1 MLWSTAALIGAAL
14 LHVDRIPIWGSAVL
28 AACAAW
34 QLSAAAGK
42 LPPVPRALRLALTLI
57 LVASVLA
64 TFHTLNGLAAGTVLL
79 VVMGS
84 LKLLETKSRRD
95 RYIVLGTAFFV
106 LLAASLDRQ
115 ALIHAPLYI
124 LEATLCCSALAINAY
139 GGHGMSARDAGLLAV
154 RSLLLAVPLA
164 LLMFLFF
171 PRLPGG
177 FWSLP
182 ARDSA
187 VTGLGDSMSPGSI
200 SELTESYE
208 PAFRV
213 RFAGEPPPAEERY
226 WRGPVLHSFNGYTWR
241 NNSHGGYRQQR
252 LQYLGRSYHYTVTLL
267 PDSNPWWFA
276 LDTVAGSPDRHV
288 SFTYDYVLVAHEPVT
303 QATSYEAQSYPH
315 TLSTDPLSNLA
326 RREETALPAER
337 NPRTR
342 ALAASLREK
351 AGSDEAFV
359 RAAIE
364 YFHSGGF
371 EYSLTPPR
379 LDLDSVD
386 DFLFHTR
393 VGFCGHFASAFAALM
408 RAGGVPARVVTGYL
422 GGEWNPI
429 GKYFVVR
436 QSDAHAWTEIWI
448 DGRGWRRLDPTAIVA
463 PERLRRGILDLLP
476 NAMSG
481 STRLVHSTPWL
492 THLLQGWD
500 ALNTAWNE
508 RVVKFDYT
516 MQLQILDKFG
526 LHYSNSGGLIAA
538 LASGLIGWLAWIAWH
553 IGKSAVIV
561 PPDRLA
567 RAYARLCAKLAR
579 AGVVRAPDEGPLAFG
594 ARLAAGR
601 PDLALRVQPLLVRYA
616 QLRYGPMSGASAAR
630 AIELFERVVRTCRL
644 ARRR

>member
-57 LVASVLA
+57 LVASV
-64 TFHTLNGLAAGTVLL
+64 
-79 VVMGS
+79 
-84 LKLLETKSRRD
+84 
-95 RYIVLGTAFFV
+95 
-106 LLAASLDRQ
+106 LAASLDRQ

-208 PAFRV
+208 PV

-342 ALAASLREK
+342 RE
-351 AGSDEAFV
+351 
-359 RAAIE
+359 
-364 YFHSGGF
+364 
-371 EYSLTPPR
+371 
-379 LDLDSVD
+379 
-386 DFLFHTR
+386 
-393 VGFCGHFASAFAALM
+393 
-408 RAGGVPARVVTGYL
+408 PAR
-422 GGEWNPI
+422 
-429 GKYFVVR
+429 K
-436 QSDAHAWTEIWI
+436 
-448 DGRGWRRLDPTAIVA
+448 GRIR
-463 PERLRRGILDLLP
+463 
-476 NAMSG
+476 
-481 STRLVHSTPWL
+481 
-492 THLLQGWD
+492 
-500 ALNTAWNE
+500 
-508 RVVKFDYT
+508 
-516 MQLQILDKFG
+516 
-526 LHYSNSGGLIAA
+526 
-538 LASGLIGWLAWIAWH
+538 
-553 IGKSAVIV
+553 
-561 PPDRLA
+561 
-567 RAYARLCAKLAR
+567 
-579 AGVVRAPDEGPLAFG
+579 
-594 ARLAAGR
+594 
-601 PDLALRVQPLLVRYA
+601 
-616 QLRYGPMSGASAAR
+616 
-630 AIELFERVVRTCRL
+630 
-644 ARRR
+644 